1 MPYKLTSW
9 VTVLLLY
16 ERRLTQIMS
25 ESLISTKKRDIR
37 MWLEMESLEANDGKR
52 WKTEWTCR
60 QKKYDAFSSTSA
72 DQNLFVFSMNKMC
85 ILETLLD
92 VEISK
97 AICNLFPWLR
107 SFMYIFDGR
116 EFWFLS
122 IYSFFCLCL

>member
-1 MPYKLTSW
+1 
-9 VTVLLLY
+9 
-16 ERRLTQIMS
+16 
-25 ESLISTKKRDIR
+25 
-37 MWLEMESLEANDGKR
+37 MESLEANDGKR

-60 QKKYDAFSSTSA
+60 QKKYVEFSSTSA

-122 IYSFFCLCL
+122 IYSFFVCVYKEGPIAGKYSKLGNCFCFVLH